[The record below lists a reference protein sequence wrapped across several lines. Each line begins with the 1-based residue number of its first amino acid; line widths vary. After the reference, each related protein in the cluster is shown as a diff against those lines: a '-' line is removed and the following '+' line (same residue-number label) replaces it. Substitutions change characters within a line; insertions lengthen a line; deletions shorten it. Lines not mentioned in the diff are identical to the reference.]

1 MVEKQ
6 RHVPEVPDQL
16 HWFNVDSPVR
26 LSEQKGRV
34 ILLNFNTYC
43 SLRCLR
49 VVEDLDYLADKYP
62 NKLVVIGI
70 HGPRFPAE
78 RSAGHVRHAISRHHI
93 RHPVL
98 HDPDYRLW
106 QRFGI
111 HSGPTLGV
119 IDTQGNIVGSLSGE
133 GNRHKLERIIT
144 ALLARAGQAATGDE
158 APYVLKPASDPA
170 SPLCFPD
177 KILATENRVYIA
189 DSGHHRVL
197 ATSSQGVIL
206 HQYGDGN
213 PGFLDGNGF
222 AAAFHAPQGM
232 VIDDEFLYVADS
244 GNHAIRRI
252 NIRNDDVVTLAGTGT
267 MGREPVGEYFSN
279 PLEVDLNTP
288 GGLACK
294 ANMLYIAMT
303 GLHQIWTLSL
313 VTNTLEIFAG
323 CGEEGLVDGASWNAC
338 FAQPSALSI
347 IGQTLYVVDSGSS
360 AIRSIDLNTRHV
372 TTLVGRGLFDF
383 GDTDGIGPDASFQYP
398 LDIKADQTRKSL
410 WVADTYNNKIRK
422 IRVDN
427 KLVSSYRIKHPLNE
441 PGGLA
446 FSGNTLY
453 IANTNRH
460 EIVRVNLHS
469 GTTESLNVSDKYI
482 GL

>member
-1 MVEKQ
+1 MVGKQ
-6 RHVPEVPDQL
+6 GHLPEIPDQL

-43 SLRCLR
+43 SLHCLR
-49 VVEDLDYLADKYP
+49 IVEDLDYLTDRYP

-78 RSAGHVRHAISRHHI
+78 RSPEHVRNAISRHHI

-106 QRFGI
+106 QRFAI

-119 IDTQGNIVGSLSGE
+119 IDTQGSIVGSISGE
-133 GNRHKLERIIT
+133 GNRDKLERIIT
-144 ALLARAGQAATGDE
+144 ALLARAVSPATGE
-158 APYVLKPASDPA
+158 KTPYVLKPASE
-170 SPLCFPD
+170 PLRPLYFPD

-197 ATSSQGVIL
+197 ATSSQGLIL

-213 PGFLDGNGF
+213 PGFVDGNGF
-222 AAAFHAPQGM
+222 SAAFDAPQGM
-232 VIDDEFLYVADS
+232 VIADEFLYVADT

-267 MGREPVGEYFSN
+267 MGREPVGDYFGN
-279 PLEVDLNTP
+279 PLEADLNTP
-288 GGLACK
+288 SGLAYK
-294 ANMLYIAMT
+294 TNMLYIAMT

-323 CGEEGLVDGASWNAC
+323 CGEEGHVDGASWKAC

-347 IGQTLYVVDSGSS
+347 IGHTLYVVDAGSS
-360 AIRSIDLNTRHV
+360 AIRAIDLNTRHV
-372 TTLVGRGLFDF
+372 TTLVGKGLFDF
-383 GDTDGIGPDASFQYP
+383 GDTDGVGPAASFQHP
-398 LDIKADQTRKSL
+398 LDIKADQSQKSL

-422 IRVDN
+422 IRLEN
-427 KLVSSYRIKHPLNE
+427 KLVSSYQVKHPLSE

-446 FSGNTLY
+446 FRGNTLY

-460 EIVRVNLHS
+460 EIVRVNLRS

-482 GL
+482 AL

>member
-1 MVEKQ
+1 
-6 RHVPEVPDQL
+6 
-16 HWFNVDSPVR
+16 
-26 LSEQKGRV
+26 
-34 ILLNFNTYC
+34 
-43 SLRCLR
+43 
-49 VVEDLDYLADKYP
+49 
-62 NKLVVIGI
+62 
-70 HGPRFPAE
+70 
-78 RSAGHVRHAISRHHI
+78 
-93 RHPVL
+93 
-98 HDPDYRLW
+98 
-106 QRFGI
+106 
-111 HSGPTLGV
+111 
-119 IDTQGNIVGSLSGE
+119 
-133 GNRHKLERIIT
+133 
-144 ALLARAGQAATGDE
+144 
-158 APYVLKPASDPA
+158 
-170 SPLCFPD
+170 
-177 KILATENRVYIA
+177 
-189 DSGHHRVL
+189 
-197 ATSSQGVIL
+197 
-206 HQYGDGN
+206 
-213 PGFLDGNGF
+213 
-222 AAAFHAPQGM
+222 
-232 VIDDEFLYVADS
+232 
-244 GNHAIRRI
+244 
-252 NIRNDDVVTLAGTGT
+252 
-267 MGREPVGEYFSN
+267 
-279 PLEVDLNTP
+279 
-288 GGLACK
+288 
-294 ANMLYIAMT
+294 MLYIAMT

-422 IRVDN
+422 IRVEN